1 MAQRTQLS
9 FASFN
14 LLNLNLPGKAIYRNT
29 DGWSQEEFDRKVRWS
44 AAKLNTMPSRVWGF
58 QELWH
63 KDALTEVFKE
73 AGLLDAYDLLTPPDH
88 NGGSIVCAAAVEKGL
103 LEGEPKWM
111 VNFPE
116 KLILQSSGD
125 DPQTP
130 EMQINIDRF
139 SRPALRFDIKPR
151 SEGEPI
157 SVYVAHLKS
166 KAPAGVWREGWYR
179 DDTDFYKRHREHL
192 GYTVSTVRRSAEAS
206 ALRMFIVEELKDT
219 DRPLVVI
226 GDLNDG
232 QLSNTL
238 NILTGQPQY
247 LVSGLSQGGTDTGLY
262 TVATLEEY
270 RSLRDVYY
278 THIYQNIKESLD
290 HILVSQEFYD
300 ASRKRI
306 WAYKGMEIAN
316 DHLNNDERT
325 ETGTSDHGIIRASF
339 EYRPI
344 RV

>member
-1 MAQRTQLS
+1 MAPRTQLS

-14 LLNLNLPGKAIYRNT
+14 LYNLNLPGKPIYRDTN
-29 DGWSQEEFDRKVRWS
+29 GWSQEEYDRKIDWT
-44 AAKLNTMPSRVWGF
+44 ANILKTMPSRVWGF

-63 KDALTEVFKE
+63 EDALKAVFEK
-73 AGLLDAYDLLTPPDH
+73 AGLQDAYDLLTPPDH
-88 NGGSIVCAAAVEKGL
+88 DGRRIVCAAAVEKGL
-103 LEGEPKWM
+103 LHDEPEWM

-116 KLILQSSGD
+116 KLVLHSTGD

-130 EMQINIDRF
+130 DMHINIDKF
-139 SRPALRFDIKPR
+139 SRPALRFSIKPR
-151 SEGEPI
+151 SEGQPI

-166 KAPAGVWREGWYR
+166 KSPADVWREGWYR
-179 DDTDFYKRHREHL
+179 ADTDFYTRHREHL
-192 GYTVSTVRRSAEAS
+192 GYTISTIRRSAEAS
-206 ALRMFIVEELKDT
+206 ALRMFIIEELKDT

-238 NILTGQPQY
+238 NILTGQPTY
-247 LVSGLSQGGTDTGLY
+247 LVSGLSKGGADTGLY

-290 HILVSQEFYD
+290 HILVSQEFYG
-300 ASRKRI
+300 ASRQRI
-306 WAYKGMEIAN
+306 WAFKGMEIAN
-316 DHLNNDERT
+316 DHLNNDNHK
-325 ETGTSDHGIIRASF
+325 ETGTTDHGIVKATFI
-339 EYRPI
+339 YWPI
-344 RV
+344 

>member
-1 MAQRTQLS
+1 MAPRTQLS

-14 LLNLNLPGKAIYRNT
+14 LFNLNLPGKPIYRDT
-29 DGWSQEEFDRKVRWS
+29 DGWSQEEYDRKIDW
-44 AAKLNTMPSRVWGF
+44 AANILITMPSRVWGF

-63 KDALTEVFKE
+63 EDALKAVFEK
-73 AGLLDAYDLLTPPDH
+73 AGLTDDYDLLTPPDH
-88 NGGSIVCAAAVEKGL
+88 DGRRIVCAAAVEKGL
-103 LEGEPKWM
+103 LDGEPEWM

-116 KLILQSSGD
+116 KLVLQSTGD

-130 EMQINIDRF
+130 DMHINIDKF
-139 SRPALRFDIKPR
+139 SRPALRFSIKPR
-151 SEGEPI
+151 AEGESI

-166 KAPAGVWREGWYR
+166 KSPADVWREGWYR
-179 DDTDFYKRHREHL
+179 ADTDFYKRHREHL
-192 GYTVSTVRRSAEAS
+192 GYTISTIRRSAEAS
-206 ALRMFIVEELKDT
+206 ALRMLIVEELKDT

-226 GDLNDG
+226 GDLNDA

-238 NILTGQPQY
+238 NILTGQPNY
-247 LVSGLSQGGTDTGLY
+247 LVSGLSKGGTDTGLY

-300 ASRKRI
+300 ASRKRV
-306 WAYKGMEIAN
+306 WAYKGMEITN
-316 DHLNNDERT
+316 DHLNNDNHK
-325 ETGTSDHGIIRASF
+325 ETGTTDHGVVKANF
-339 EYRPI
+339 VYWPI
-344 RV
+344 

>member
-1 MAQRTQLS
+1 MAARTQIS

-14 LLNLNLPGKAIYRNT
+14 LYNLNLPGKAIYQDT
-29 DGWSQEEFDRKVRWS
+29 DGWSQEEYDRKIEW
-44 AAKLNTMPSRVWGF
+44 AATILKTMPARVWGF

-63 KDALTEVFKE
+63 EDALKAVFEK
-73 AGLLDAYDLLTPPDH
+73 AGLADDYDILTPPNH
-88 NGGSIVCAAAVEKGL
+88 NGSRIVCAAAVEKGL
-103 LEGEPKWM
+103 LDGEPEWM

-116 KLILQSSGD
+116 NFILQSTGD

-130 EMQINIDRF
+130 DMKISIDKF
-139 SRPALRFDIKPR
+139 SRPALRFSIKPR
-151 SEGEPI
+151 AEGESI
-157 SVYVAHLKS
+157 SIYVAHLKS
-166 KAPAGVWREGWYR
+166 KSPSDIWREGWYR
-179 DDTDFYKRHREHL
+179 ADTDFYKRHRTHL
-192 GYTVSTVRRSAEAS
+192 GYTISTIRRSAEAS
-206 ALRMFIVEELKDT
+206 ALRMLIIEELKDT

-226 GDLNDG
+226 GDLNDS

-238 NILTGQPQY
+238 NILTGQPNY
-247 LVSGLSQGGTDTGLY
+247 LVSGLSKGGTDTGLY

-306 WAYKGMEIAN
+306 WAYKGMEITN
-316 DHLNNDERT
+316 DHLNTDNHKQ
-325 ETGTSDHGIIRASF
+325 TGTSDHGVVKATF

-344 RV
+344 